1 MNLFTEIL
9 FYFPSYL
16 LPIICFNKTNFIAL
30 HLLCPVSYPLRSEFC
45 FRSFALVFLGIFE
58 GHMEGHVCVC
68 MHACMSLDS
77 IPIIRIIPQSH
88 GFASGELAKNET

>member
-16 LPIICFNKTNFIAL
+16 LLIICFNQANFSAL
-30 HLLCPVSYPLRSEFC
+30 HLLLPVSYPLRSEFC
-45 FRSFALVFLGIFE
+45 FSSFALVFLGIFA
-58 GHMEGHVCVC
+58 GHMEGRVCVC

-77 IPIIRIIPQSH
+77 IPIIRIIPQGH
-88 GFASGELAKNET
+88 GFASGELAKNEA